1 MAPKGGKG
9 ETERGRNRRGTGLN
23 DKTKG
28 GPSYDD
34 INAAKVWETFDEY
47 FFTLNIDWYIKMG
60 EGGHQVN
67 NPYL

>member
-34 INAAKVWETFDEY
+34 INAAKVWETFD
-47 FFTLNIDWYIKMG
+47 
-60 EGGHQVN
+60 V
-67 NPYL
+67 YLH